1 MEKVARL
8 GLLAQGISFGLVGVL
23 AVKLALGDGGKAT
36 DREGALRT
44 IAHDSF
50 GRVLVIALAAGFGCY
65 ALWRLSEAV
74 FGHKVESRRDESPWK
89 RAGALGKAAIYG
101 SLSAAA
107 VSVLI
112 GDGGNGGSGKKEK
125 EATAGILGWPGG
137 KWIVMALAAAIA
149 AAALWNL
156 YRGLSHQFLEQL
168 KTGEM
173 SERTRRWAT
182 WIGVTGLVA
191 RGVVFGLIAW
201 FFFKAAVDYDPRK
214 ARGLDGALRKLATA
228 PYGSWLLGIVAAGLF
243 AYGVFCVIQARY
255 RRV

>member
-1 MEKVARL
+1 M
-8 GLLAQGISFGLVGVL
+8 
-23 AVKLALGDGGKAT
+23 
-36 DREGALRT
+36 
-44 IAHDSF
+44 
-50 GRVLVIALAAGFGCY
+50 IALAAGFGCY
-65 ALWRLSEAV
+65 ALWRLSEGV
-74 FGHKVESRRDESPWK
+74 FGHKVESRRDESAWK

-112 GDGGNGGSGKKEK
+112 GGGGGNGGSGKREQ

-156 YRGLSHQFLEQL
+156 YRGLSRRSLDQL

-173 SERTRRWAT
+173 SETARRWAT
-182 WIGVTGLVA
+182 WIGVIGLIA
-191 RGVVFGLIAW
+191 RGVVFALIAW
-201 FFFKAAVDYDPRK
+201 FFFKAAVDYDPEK

-228 PYGSWLLGIVAAGLF
+228 PYGSWAARHRRRRPVCLRRLVRDSGALSKGLARREAGAHRRSGVSAPSLLRPQG
-243 AYGVFCVIQARY
+243 RTS
-255 RRV
+255 R